1 MKWIATIRQ
10 ISASAVR
17 LRAPKLVLELS
28 LCGEATDRSI
38 AYRHRRKA
46 ISLEAGQS
54 LVEIAFVLPVLL
66 LLLVGIIEIGRFSYY
81 SILVANA
88 ARAGA
93 QYGAQDV
100 TTAFDPN
107 GIKAAARKD
116 GQVPGINLQVNVPAP
131 QCGCS
136 PAALGVCPAAGGC
149 ANPVMYVEV
158 TASETVGTLFRYPG
172 VPPQVN
178 LTSTVKMQVGR

>member
-1 MKWIATIRQ
+1 MR
-10 ISASAVR
+10 
-17 LRAPKLVLELS
+17 VLELS
-28 LCGEATDRSI
+28 DTDRSRQDRVLFRR
-38 AYRHRRKA
+38 RHPQARVQ
-46 ISLEAGQS
+46 SGQS
-54 LVEIAFVLPVLL
+54 LVEIALVLPVLL

-100 TTAFDPN
+100 TTAFDTN
-107 GIKAAARKD
+107 GIKTAARKD
-116 GQVPGINLQVNVPAP
+116 GQVAGINLRVNPIVQ

-136 PAALGVCPAAGGC
+136 PAALGACPAAGGC

-158 TASETVGTLFRYPG
+158 TASETVPSLFTYPG
-172 VPPQVN
+172 IPRN
-178 LTSTVKMQVGR
+178 IALTSTVKMQVGR